1 MCDSRLDLFETVPVD
16 TPSKLISGINFR
28 KAGEHPP
35 PTDSAATPHCLW
47 YYSCRFHTRIRQH
60 INNMQAKSIAE
71 NETNFMAS
79 DTPAHI
85 IIIGAGPIGLETALY
100 ARYLGY
106 QVTLIEK
113 GQICHHVLQWQ
124 HISMFSPFGDNS
136 STLGRAAIASQS
148 PAHPLDAL
156 NQLQTG
162 AQWFKNYLEP
172 LSQTDLIV
180 DHIRTHTEV
189 LSVSRSWLIKTD
201 LSEPQVRGNDTFRV
215 LIQDGKQ
222 ETVITADIVIDTS
235 GVLGQPNQI
244 GTGGATAIGES
255 NCHNQFHRLSPTI
268 EQAATLTDQRILV
281 VGSGHTAAHTLV
293 NLTQTRSTADATNAT
308 ITWITRNSNQLGIA
322 AIADDPLRNRCDLVQ
337 QANQQASD
345 KQVTRLAGTTIH
357 RITQQD
363 DGTFE
368 VELYQRND
376 GENDG
381 RQITLVV
388 DQVFAHTG
396 FQPDSSIFREL
407 QVHLCYATEGPSK
420 LAAKLL
426 NHGSE
431 DCLDQ
436 SPVSAAD
443 LINPEPNFYVLGVKS
458 YGRNSNFL
466 FSVGLQQIK
475 QLFQIIGD
483 RKDLDLYVTFK

>member
-1 MCDSRLDLFETVPVD
+1 MRAHPQATGLKSR
-16 TPSKLISGINFR
+16 
-28 KAGEHPP
+28 
-35 PTDSAATPHCLW
+35 PHCLW
-47 YYSCRFHTRIRQH
+47 YYCYRFRTRILQH
-60 INNMQAKSIAE
+60 TNNIQAKAIAE
-71 NETNFMAS
+71 NETIFMAI

-113 GQICHHVLQWQ
+113 AEVCQHVRYWQ
-124 HISMFSPFGDNS
+124 HIRMFSQFGDNS
-136 STLGRAAIASQS
+136 STLGRAAIAGQS
-148 PAHPLDAL
+148 PEHPLDAL
-156 NQLQTG
+156 DQLQTG
-162 AQWFKNYLEP
+162 AQWFQNYLEP

-180 DHIRTHTEV
+180 DHIRTNTKV

-201 LSEPQVRGNDTFRV
+201 LADPPIRAADTFRV

-222 ETVITADIVIDTS
+222 EKVITADIVIDTS
-235 GVLGQPNQI
+235 GVLGQPNPI
-244 GTGGATAIGES
+244 GAGGGTAIGEN
-255 NCHNQFHRLSPTI
+255 NCHKQFHRLSPTA
-268 EQAATLTDQRILV
+268 EQAATLIDQRILV

-293 NLTQTRSTADATNAT
+293 NLTQARSTAITAGATTAD
-308 ITWITRNSNQLGIA
+308 ITWITRNSNELGIS
-322 AIADDPLRNRCDLVQ
+322 AIADDPLSSRRDLVQ
-337 QANQQASD
+337 QANQTASD
-345 KQVTRLAGTTIH
+345 KQVARIAGTSIH

-368 VELYQRND
+368 VELHQHEN
-376 GENDG
+376 GENEG
-381 RQITLVV
+381 VKTMLVV

-396 FQPDSSIFREL
+396 FQPDNSIFREL
-407 QVHLCYATEGPSK
+407 HVHLCYATDGPIK

-426 NHGSE
+426 DHGSE
-431 DCLDQ
+431 DCRDQ
-436 SPVSAAD
+436 SPVAATD

-475 QLFQIIGD
+475 QLFQIIAN
-483 RKDLDLYVTFK
+483 RQDLDLYATFK

>member
-1 MCDSRLDLFETVPVD
+1 MLLQT
-16 TPSKLISGINFR
+16 
-28 KAGEHPP
+28 
-35 PTDSAATPHCLW
+35 
-47 YYSCRFHTRIRQH
+47 
-60 INNMQAKSIAE
+60 NNMQAKVIAE
-71 NETNFMAS
+71 NETKFMAI

-113 GQICHHVLQWQ
+113 GDVCQHVLQWQ

-136 STLGRAAIASQS
+136 STLGRAAIAGQS
-148 PAHPLDAL
+148 PEHPLDAL
-156 NQLQTG
+156 DQLQTG
-162 AQWFKNYLEP
+162 AQWFKTYLKP

-180 DHIRTHTEV
+180 DQIRTNTEV
-189 LSVSRSWLIKTD
+189 LSVSRSWHIKTD
-201 LSEPQVRGNDTFRV
+201 LADPPARVADTFRV
-215 LIQDGKQ
+215 LIQDGTQ
-222 ETVITADIVIDTS
+222 ETVLSADIVIDTS

-244 GTGGATAIGES
+244 GAGGGTAIGEN
-255 NCHNQFHRLSPTI
+255 NCHKQFHRLSPTT
-268 EQAATLTDQRILV
+268 EQAATLADQRILV

-293 NLTQTRSTADATNAT
+293 NLTQTRSTTDAT

-322 AIADDPLRNRCDLVQ
+322 TIADDPLSNRRDLVQ
-337 QANQQASD
+337 QANQMASD
-345 KQVTRLAGTTIH
+345 KQVTRIAGTIIH

-363 DGTFE
+363 DGAFE
-368 VELYQRND
+368 VELHQHDD
-376 GENDG
+376 GENNVT
-381 RQITLVV
+381 QITLVV

-396 FQPDSSIFREL
+396 FQPDNSIFREL
-407 QVHLCYATEGPSK
+407 QVHLCYATEGPIQ

-426 NHGSE
+426 DHDWE

-436 SPVSAAD
+436 SPLSATD

-466 FSVGLQQIK
+466 FSAGLQQIK

-483 RKDLDLYVTFK
+483 RADLDLYATFK

>member
-1 MCDSRLDLFETVPVD
+1 
-16 TPSKLISGINFR
+16 
-28 KAGEHPP
+28 
-35 PTDSAATPHCLW
+35 
-47 YYSCRFHTRIRQH
+47 
-60 INNMQAKSIAE
+60 MQAKSIAE

-113 GQICHHVLQWQ
+113 GQVCQHVLQWQ
-124 HISMFSPFGDNS
+124 HISMFSQFGDNS

-156 NQLQTG
+156 DQLQTG
-162 AQWFKNYLEP
+162 AQWFKNYLKP

-180 DHIRTHTEV
+180 DHIRTNTKV

-201 LSEPQVRGNDTFRV
+201 LADPQARGADTFRV
-215 LIQDGKQ
+215 LIQDGNQ

-244 GTGGATAIGES
+244 GAGGATAIGES
-255 NCHNQFHRLSPTI
+255 NCHKQFHRVSPTI
-268 EQAATLTDQRILV
+268 EQAATLADQRILV

-293 NLTQTRSTADATNAT
+293 NLTQTRSTADTANAT

-322 AIADDPLRNRCDLVQ
+322 SIADDPLSNRRDLVQ
-337 QANQQASD
+337 QANQKASD
-345 KQVTRLAGTTIH
+345 KQVTRIAGATIH
-357 RITQQD
+357 RIAQQD

-381 RQITLVV
+381 TQITLVV

-407 QVHLCYATEGPSK
+407 QVHLCYVTEGPIK
-420 LAAKLL
+420 IAAKLL
-426 NHGSE
+426 DHGSE

-466 FSVGLQQIK
+466 FSAGLQQIK

>member
-1 MCDSRLDLFETVPVD
+1 
-16 TPSKLISGINFR
+16 
-28 KAGEHPP
+28 
-35 PTDSAATPHCLW
+35 
-47 YYSCRFHTRIRQH
+47 
-60 INNMQAKSIAE
+60 MQAKVIAE
-71 NETNFMAS
+71 NKTNFMAI

-113 GQICHHVLQWQ
+113 GEVCQHVLQWQ

-136 STLGRAAIASQS
+136 STLGRAAIAGQS
-148 PAHPLDAL
+148 PEHPLDTL
-156 NQLQTG
+156 DQLQTG

-172 LSQTDLIV
+172 LSHTDLID
-180 DHIRTHTEV
+180 DHIRTNTKV

-201 LSEPQVRGNDTFRV
+201 LADQQSRVADTFRV

-222 ETVITADIVIDTS
+222 ETVMTADIVIDTS
-235 GVLGQPNQI
+235 GVLGQPNPI
-244 GTGGATAIGES
+244 GAGGGTAIGEI
-255 NCHNQFHRLSPTI
+255 NCHTQFHRLSPTA
-268 EQAATLTDQRILV
+268 EHAATLTNQRILV

-293 NLTQTRSTADATNAT
+293 NLTQTRSTADAT

-322 AIADDPLRNRCDLVQ
+322 TIADDPLSNRRDLVQ
-337 QANQQASD
+337 QANQTPSN
-345 KQVTRLAGTTIH
+345 KQVTRIAGTSIH

-363 DGTFE
+363 AGTFE
-368 VELYQRND
+368 VELHQHDD

-381 RQITLVV
+381 TSITLVV
-388 DQVFAHTG
+388 DQIFAHTG
-396 FQPDSSIFREL
+396 FQPDNSIFREL
-407 QVHLCYATEGPSK
+407 QVHLCYATEGPIK

-426 NHGSE
+426 DHGSE

-436 SPVSAAD
+436 SPVYATD

-483 RKDLDLYVTFK
+483 RKDLDLYATFK